1 MNSKLNRYLGLIIT
15 FSLILF
21 TGCSNKDNQQNQGWK
36 DNPDQ
41 QIKGKIKLWMDSD
54 LIEAYSQVIND
65 YQKLYPH
72 VKVIIEAKNSNQ
84 IKREVA
90 KDPSQAADVFLMNNT
105 QVGSMAD
112 NGLLYPLRDQREQ
125 KIKVEQTDYASKAVT
140 FKKNIYGYPMAM
152 ETSLLYYDRS
162 KLKKQDVKNWDNLTK
177 QHNVIVNFDKLGT
190 GLTFAPLFF
199 KESSYLEVNEFSKL
213 NNGAEILNWISSQK
227 NNPHIISLD
236 NSIESEFRL
245 KQAAAVIASS
255 KQYSSIKKILQ
266 NNLAVSFLPQLNI
279 DNKTKLW
286 KPFLIVKLWGVN
298 QQTKYPKAAMSLANY
313 LGNKD
318 TQLKLFKLKGLIPTN
333 QSAQNDEKVMN
344 SPLVQQIFKCIKTSR
359 IVIAPNYLND
369 NSFWLK
375 MDQLIKDTYQGN
387 IKSIDYSDNLKEID
401 KKLNR

>member
-1 MNSKLNRYLGLIIT
+1 MNSKLNRYLGLILT

-21 TGCSNKDNQQNQGWK
+21 TGCSNKDNQQSQGWK

-54 LIEAYSQVIND
+54 LIGAYSQIIND

-72 VKVIIEAKNSNQ
+72 VKVTIEAKNSDQ
-84 IKREVA
+84 IKKEVA
-90 KDPSQAADVFLMNNT
+90 RDPSQAADVFLMNNT
-105 QVGSMAD
+105 QIGSMAD

-125 KIKVEQTDYASKAVT
+125 KVKAEQTDYASTAVT
-140 FKKNIYGYPMAM
+140 YQKNIYGYPTAL
-152 ETSLLYYDRS
+152 ETTLLYYDRS
-162 KLKKQDVKNWDNLTK
+162 KLKKQDVKNWNNLIK
-177 QHNVIVNFDKLGT
+177 QHNIIVNFDKSGT
-190 GLTFAPLFF
+190 SLIFAPLFF
-199 KESSYLEVNEFSKL
+199 NESSYLDVNKFSGL
-213 NNGAEILNWISSQK
+213 VNGSKVLNWISSQK
-227 NNPHIISLD
+227 NNPHVISLD
-236 NSIESEFRL
+236 NSTESRM

-255 KQYSSIKKILQ
+255 RQYSSIKKILQ

-286 KPFLIVKLWGVN
+286 KPFLIIKLWGVN

-318 TQLKLFKLKGLIPTN
+318 TELKLFKLKGLIPTN

-344 SPLVQQIFKCIKTSR
+344 NLLVQQIFKCIKTSR
-359 IVIAPNYLND
+359 IVIAPNDLND
-369 NSFWLK
+369 NSFWFK

-387 IKSIDYSDNLKEID
+387 IKSIDYSDNLKEIEQ
-401 KKLNR
+401 KVK

>member
-1 MNSKLNRYLGLIIT
+1 MNNKLNRYLGLILT

-54 LIEAYSQVIND
+54 LIGAYSQIIND

-72 VKVIIEAKNSNQ
+72 VKVTIEAKNSDQ
-84 IKREVA
+84 IKKEVA
-90 KDPSQAADVFLMNNT
+90 RDPSQAADVFLMNNT
-105 QVGSMAD
+105 QIGSMAD

-125 KIKVEQTDYASKAVT
+125 KIKAEQTDYVSKAVT
-140 FKKNIYGYPMAM
+140 YQKNIYGYPTAL

-162 KLKKQDVKNWDNLTK
+162 KLKKQDVKNWNNLIK
-177 QHNVIVNFDKLGT
+177 QHNIIVNFDKSGT
-190 GLTFAPLFF
+190 SLIFAPLFF
-199 KESSYLEVNEFSKL
+199 NESSYLDVNKFSGL
-213 NNGAEILNWISSQK
+213 VNGSKVLNWISSQK
-227 NNPHIISLD
+227 NNPHVISLD
-236 NSIESEFRL
+236 NSTESRM

-255 KQYSSIKKILQ
+255 RQYSSIKKILQ

-286 KPFLIVKLWGVN
+286 KPFLIIKLWGVN

-318 TQLKLFKLKGLIPTN
+318 TELKLFKLKGLIPTN

-344 SPLVQQIFKCIKTSR
+344 NLLVQQIFKCIKTSR
-359 IVIAPNYLND
+359 IVIAPNDLND

-387 IKSIDYSDNLKEID
+387 IKSIDYSDNLKEIEQ
-401 KKLNR
+401 KVK

>member
-1 MNSKLNRYLGLIIT
+1 MNSKLNRYLGLILT

-21 TGCSNKDNQQNQGWK
+21 TGCSNKDNQQSQGWK

-54 LIEAYSQVIND
+54 LIGAYSQIIND

-72 VKVIIEAKNSNQ
+72 VKVTIEAKNSDQ
-84 IKREVA
+84 IKKEVA
-90 KDPSQAADVFLMNNT
+90 RDPSQAADVFLMNNT
-105 QVGSMAD
+105 QIGSMAD

-125 KIKVEQTDYASKAVT
+125 KVKAEQTDYASKAVT
-140 FKKNIYGYPMAM
+140 YQKNIYGYPTAL

-162 KLKKQDVKNWDNLTK
+162 KLKKQDVKNWNNLIK
-177 QHNVIVNFDKLGT
+177 QHNIIVNFDKSGT
-190 GLTFAPLFF
+190 SLIFAPLFF
-199 KESSYLEVNEFSKL
+199 NESSYLDVNKFSGL
-213 NNGAEILNWISSQK
+213 VNGSKVLNWISSQK
-227 NNPHIISLD
+227 NNPHVISLD
-236 NSIESEFRL
+236 NSTEPRM

-255 KQYSSIKKILQ
+255 RQYSSIKKILQ

-286 KPFLIVKLWGVN
+286 KPFLIIKLWGVN

-344 SPLVQQIFKCIKTSR
+344 NLLVQQIFKCIKTSR
-359 IVIAPNYLND
+359 IVIAPNDLND

-387 IKSIDYSDNLKEID
+387 IKSIEYSDNLKEIEQ
-401 KKLNR
+401 KVK

>member
-1 MNSKLNRYLGLIIT
+1 MNNKLNRYLGLILT

-54 LIEAYSQVIND
+54 LIGAYSQIIND

-72 VKVIIEAKNSNQ
+72 VKVTIEAKNSDQ
-84 IKREVA
+84 IKKEVA
-90 KDPSQAADVFLMNNT
+90 RDPSQAADVFLMNNT
-105 QVGSMAD
+105 QIGSMAD

-125 KIKVEQTDYASKAVT
+125 KIKAEQTDYVSKAVT
-140 FKKNIYGYPMAM
+140 YQKNIYGYPTAL

-162 KLKKQDVKNWDNLTK
+162 KLKKQDVKNWNNLIK
-177 QHNVIVNFDKLGT
+177 QHNIIVNFDKSGSSLI
-190 GLTFAPLFF
+190 FAPLFF
-199 KESSYLEVNEFSKL
+199 NESSYLDVNKFSGL
-213 NNGAEILNWISSQK
+213 VNGSKVLNWISSQK
-227 NNPHIISLD
+227 NNPHVISLD
-236 NSIESEFRL
+236 NSTESRM

-255 KQYSSIKKILQ
+255 RQYSSIKKILQ

-286 KPFLIVKLWGVN
+286 KPFLIIKLWGVN

-318 TQLKLFKLKGLIPTN
+318 TELKLFKLKGLIPTN

-344 SPLVQQIFKCIKTSR
+344 NLLVQQIFKCIKTSR
-359 IVIAPNYLND
+359 IVIAPNDLND

-387 IKSIDYSDNLKEID
+387 IKSIDYSDNLKEIEQ
-401 KKLNR
+401 KVK

>member
-1 MNSKLNRYLGLIIT
+1 MNSKLNRYLGLILT

-21 TGCSNKDNQQNQGWK
+21 TGCSNKDNQQSQGWK

-54 LIEAYSQVIND
+54 LIGAYSQIIND

-72 VKVIIEAKNSNQ
+72 VKVTIEAKNSDQ
-84 IKREVA
+84 IKKEVA
-90 KDPSQAADVFLMNNT
+90 RDPSQAADVFLMNNT
-105 QVGSMAD
+105 QIGSMAD

-125 KIKVEQTDYASKAVT
+125 KVKAEQTDYASTAVT
-140 FKKNIYGYPMAM
+140 YQKNIYGYPTAL

-162 KLKKQDVKNWDNLTK
+162 KLKKQDVKNWNNLIK
-177 QHNVIVNFDKLGT
+177 QHNIIVNFDKSGT
-190 GLTFAPLFF
+190 SLIFAPLFF
-199 KESSYLEVNEFSKL
+199 NESSYLDVNKFSGL
-213 NNGAEILNWISSQK
+213 VNGSKVLNWISSQK
-227 NNPHIISLD
+227 NNPHVISLD
-236 NSIESEFRL
+236 NSTEPRM

-255 KQYSSIKKILQ
+255 RQYSSIKKILQ

-286 KPFLIVKLWGVN
+286 KPFLIIKLWGVN

-344 SPLVQQIFKCIKTSR
+344 NLLVQQIFKCIKNSR
-359 IVIAPNYLND
+359 IVIAPNDLND

-387 IKSIDYSDNLKEID
+387 IKSIYYSDNLREIEQ
-401 KKLNR
+401 KVK

>member
-1 MNSKLNRYLGLIIT
+1 MNNKLNRYLGLILT

-54 LIEAYSQVIND
+54 LIGAYSQIIND

-72 VKVIIEAKNSNQ
+72 VKVTIEAKNSDQ
-84 IKREVA
+84 IKKEVA
-90 KDPSQAADVFLMNNT
+90 RDPSQAADVFLMNNT
-105 QVGSMAD
+105 QIGSMAD

-125 KIKVEQTDYASKAVT
+125 KIKAEQTDYVSKAVT
-140 FKKNIYGYPMAM
+140 YQKNIYGYPTAL

-162 KLKKQDVKNWDNLTK
+162 KLKKQDVKNWNNLIK
-177 QHNVIVNFDKLGT
+177 QHNIIVNFDKSGSSLI
-190 GLTFAPLFF
+190 FAPLFF
-199 KESSYLEVNEFSKL
+199 NESSYLDVNKFSGL
-213 NNGAEILNWISSQK
+213 VNGSKVLNWISSQK
-227 NNPHIISLD
+227 NNPHVISLD
-236 NSIESEFRL
+236 SSTESRM

-255 KQYSSIKKILQ
+255 RQYSSIKKILQ

-286 KPFLIVKLWGVN
+286 KPFLIIKLWGVN

-318 TQLKLFKLKGLIPTN
+318 TELKLFKLKGLIPTN

-344 SPLVQQIFKCIKTSR
+344 NLLVQQIFKCIKTSR
-359 IVIAPNYLND
+359 IVIAPNDLND

-387 IKSIDYSDNLKEID
+387 IKSIDYSDNLKEIEQ
-401 KKLNR
+401 KVK

>member
-1 MNSKLNRYLGLIIT
+1 MNSKLNRYLGLILT

-21 TGCSNKDNQQNQGWK
+21 TGCSNKDNQQSQGWK

-54 LIEAYSQVIND
+54 LIGAYSQIIND

-72 VKVIIEAKNSNQ
+72 VKVTIEAKNSDQ
-84 IKREVA
+84 IKKEVA
-90 KDPSQAADVFLMNNT
+90 RDPSQAADVFLMNNT
-105 QVGSMAD
+105 QIGSMAD

-125 KIKVEQTDYASKAVT
+125 KVKAEQTDYASTAVT
-140 FKKNIYGYPMAM
+140 YQKNIYGYPTAL

-162 KLKKQDVKNWDNLTK
+162 KLKKQDVKNWNNLIK
-177 QHNVIVNFDKLGT
+177 QHNIIVNFDKSGT
-190 GLTFAPLFF
+190 SLIFAPLFF
-199 KESSYLEVNEFSKL
+199 NESSYLDVNKFSGL
-213 NNGAEILNWISSQK
+213 VNGSKVLNWISSQK
-227 NNPHIISLD
+227 NNPHVISLD
-236 NSIESEFRL
+236 NSTEPRM

-255 KQYSSIKKILQ
+255 RQYSSIKKILQ

-279 DNKTKLW
+279 ANKTKLW
-286 KPFLIVKLWGVN
+286 KPFLIIKLWGVN

-344 SPLVQQIFKCIKTSR
+344 NLLVQQIFKCIKTSR
-359 IVIAPNYLND
+359 IVIAPNDLND

-387 IKSIDYSDNLKEID
+387 IKSIDYSDNLKEIEQ
-401 KKLNR
+401 KVK

>member
-1 MNSKLNRYLGLIIT
+1 MNSKLNRYLGLILT

-21 TGCSNKDNQQNQGWK
+21 TGCSNKDNQQSQGWK

-54 LIEAYSQVIND
+54 LIGAYSQIIND

-72 VKVIIEAKNSNQ
+72 VKVTIEAKNSDQ
-84 IKREVA
+84 IKKEVA
-90 KDPSQAADVFLMNNT
+90 RDPSQAADVFLMNNT
-105 QVGSMAD
+105 QIGSMAD

-125 KIKVEQTDYASKAVT
+125 KVKAEQTDYASTAVT
-140 FKKNIYGYPMAM
+140 YQKNIYGYPTAL

-162 KLKKQDVKNWDNLTK
+162 KLKKQDVKNWNNLIK
-177 QHNVIVNFDKLGT
+177 QHNIIVNFDKSGT
-190 GLTFAPLFF
+190 SLIFAPLFF
-199 KESSYLEVNEFSKL
+199 NESSYLDVNKFSGL
-213 NNGAEILNWISSQK
+213 VNGSKVLNWISSQK
-227 NNPHIISLD
+227 NNPHVISLD
-236 NSIESEFRL
+236 NSTEPRM

-255 KQYSSIKKILQ
+255 RQYSSIKKILQ

-286 KPFLIVKLWGVN
+286 KPFLIIKLWGVN

-344 SPLVQQIFKCIKTSR
+344 NLLVQQIFKCIKNFR
-359 IVIAPNYLND
+359 IVIAPNDLND

-387 IKSIDYSDNLKEID
+387 IKSIYYSDNLRKIEQ
-401 KKLNR
+401 KVK

>member
-1 MNSKLNRYLGLIIT
+1 MNSKLNRYLGLILT

-21 TGCSNKDNQQNQGWK
+21 TGCSNKDNQQSQGWK

-54 LIEAYSQVIND
+54 LIGAYSQIIND

-72 VKVIIEAKNSNQ
+72 VKVTIEAKNSDQ
-84 IKREVA
+84 IKKEVA
-90 KDPSQAADVFLMNNT
+90 RDPSQAADVFLMNNT
-105 QVGSMAD
+105 QIGSMAD

-125 KIKVEQTDYASKAVT
+125 KVKAEQTDYASTAVT
-140 FKKNIYGYPMAM
+140 YQKNIYGYPTAL

-162 KLKKQDVKNWDNLTK
+162 KLKKQDVKNWNNLIK
-177 QHNVIVNFDKLGT
+177 QHNIIVNFDKSGT
-190 GLTFAPLFF
+190 SLIFAPLFF
-199 KESSYLEVNEFSKL
+199 NESSYLDVNKFSGL
-213 NNGAEILNWISSQK
+213 VNGSKVLNWISSQK
-227 NNPHIISLD
+227 NNPHVISLD
-236 NSIESEFRL
+236 NSTEPRM

-255 KQYSSIKKILQ
+255 RQYSSIKKILQ

-286 KPFLIVKLWGVN
+286 KPFLIIKLWGVN

-344 SPLVQQIFKCIKTSR
+344 NLLVQQIFKCIKNFR
-359 IVIAPNYLND
+359 IVIAPNDLND

-387 IKSIDYSDNLKEID
+387 IKSIYYSDNLREIEQ
-401 KKLNR
+401 KVK